1 MKDIKVI
8 QKVFFRFLKENGV
21 FARCIEIYKKSLIK
35 NGRTSISD
43 LLIPIQ
49 PYSWI
54 QSSNGF
60 CSWCRTVEGD
70 MFWWGLSLSWQCE
83 CVVNDYILDTYNKQS
98 YLRTLISNINDYTG
112 SYKNYT
118 TTSNIHL
125 SDMMDNFNNTL
136 LKKREILQELLK

>member
-1 MKDIKVI
+1 MEDINVI

-21 FARCIEIYKKSLIK
+21 FARCIEIYKKSLIRNK
-35 NGRTSISD
+35 HTNISD

-70 MFWWGLSLSWQCE
+70 MFWWGLSLSWQCD
-83 CVVNDYILDTYNKQS
+83 CVVNNYIADTYNKQS
-98 YLRTLISNINDYTG
+98 YLRTLINNINDYTK
-112 SYKNYT
+112 SYKNYAT
-118 TTSNIHL
+118 CNAQLIV
-125 SDMMDNFNNTL
+125 MMDNFNNTL
-136 LKKREILQELLK
+136 LKKRETLHKLLK